1 MNAKSS
7 NKPTAERYHFYS
19 EVADE
24 IRTGDLLAWRVNRID
39 SVFSFLLYIYQW
51 LFKATYSHTAI
62 AVRLEGELFAVEAT
76 SPAVRMMPLWMLGN
90 FYLFRAGVPERKSNL
105 RSLLK
110 HLAKDYSLFDMVKN
124 MFQFGT
130 SDEELYCAEQC
141 HEFYKDVGYFTSV
154 IDEDES
160 DIITPDKVVKKVM
173 KQSGAVPEYIRI
185 DKGNIHAC

>member
-1 MNAKSS
+1 
-7 NKPTAERYHFYS
+7 
-19 EVADE
+19 
-24 IRTGDLLAWRVNRID
+24 
-39 SVFSFLLYIYQW
+39 
-51 LFKATYSHTAI
+51 
-62 AVRLEGELFAVEAT
+62 
-76 SPAVRMMPLWMLGN
+76 MMPLWMLGN

-110 HLAKDYSLFDMVKN
+110 HLAKNYSLFDMVKN
-124 MFQFGT
+124 MFRFGT

-141 HEFYKDVGYFTSV
+141 HEFYEDIGYFIDV